1 MPLSEEEQRLLDQ
14 LEQAL
19 AADDPSLASALR
31 GSKLRARNRRRAIVA
46 VLAFLGGVA
55 LLMVGVI
62 STITVVG
69 VVGFVVMLGAT
80 YVFLNAWRSGLGMDD
95 GDDEHP
101 QEGVTPIHRP
111 AASRQPRQQRQRQ
124 RRPSQPGQSFMD
136 RMEERWKRR
145 RDDDQR

>member
-31 GSKLRARNRRRAIVA
+31 GSKLRARNRRRAIIA

-62 STITVVG
+62 STVTVVG
-69 VVGFVVMLGAT
+69 VVGFVVMLGSS
-80 YVFLNAWRSGLGMDD
+80 YVFLNAWKSGLGMDE
-95 GDDEHP
+95 DDEEQR
-101 QEGVTPIHRP
+101 QEGVTPIRRP
-111 AASRQPRQQRQRQ
+111 ASRQARQPRQQRQQ
-124 RRPSQPGQSFMD
+124 RPSSGGSFMD